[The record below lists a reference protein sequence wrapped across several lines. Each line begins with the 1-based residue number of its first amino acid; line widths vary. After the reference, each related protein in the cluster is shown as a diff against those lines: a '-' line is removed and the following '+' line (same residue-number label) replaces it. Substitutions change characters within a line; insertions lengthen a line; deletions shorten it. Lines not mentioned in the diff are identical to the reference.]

1 MNMKKWLGSQ
11 RFDDDEE
18 LQSSVV
24 EWLQSQAVE
33 FYDRGIQKL
42 VKRYDKCLNVGG
54 NYVEK

>member
-11 RFDDDEE
+11 SFDDDEE

-24 EWLQSQAVE
+24 GWLQSQAVE
-33 FYDRGIQKL
+33 FYDCGIQKL